1 MTETV
6 SRERITMEVC
16 CYNMESA
23 VYAKAAG
30 ADRIEL
36 CANRYQGGTTPS
48 YGMLEVIRKNVDL
61 PIFTMI
67 RPRGGDFL
75 YSKEELE
82 VMLHDIQM
90 AKELG
95 MEGVVMGVLSKDGQ
109 VDSEIMKKLIEIARP
124 MEVTFHRAFDL
135 TPDPKK
141 SLEDLLSL
149 GVDRVLTSGQ
159 QNSAFDGVVLIKSLV
174 ETAGEVIS
182 IMPGAGINED
192 NVVPILEMTGAKEFH
207 VSASGSRPSKMKFR
221 KEQVQMGSGGSEY
234 SIDIAEGKR
243 IKRFRELVD
252 QLEMR
257 NEKL

>member
-1 MTETV
+1 
-6 SRERITMEVC
+6 
-16 CYNMESA
+16 
-23 VYAKAAG
+23 
-30 ADRIEL
+30 
-36 CANRYQGGTTPS
+36 
-48 YGMLEVIRKNVDL
+48 MLEVIRKNVDL

-75 YSKEELE
+75 YIKEELE
-82 VMLHDIQM
+82 IMLHDIQM

-192 NVVPILEMTGAKEFH
+192 NVVHILEMTGAKEFH
-207 VSASGSRPSKMKFR
+207 VSASGSRTSKMKFR
-221 KEQVQMGSGGSEY
+221 KEQVQMGSGRSEY

-243 IKRFRELVD
+243 IRKFRKIVD
-252 QLEMR
+252 QLTI
-257 NEKL
+257 KD